1 MLKVS
6 KLALRKVCIMSR
18 ICSVCSK
25 GPQVAN
31 LVSNANNKVKR
42 WVYPNV
48 HTIRFVLKGDE
59 KKSVHRSK
67 VCTKCMKAG
76 KVQKVI

>member
-1 MLKVS
+1 M
-6 KLALRKVCIMSR
+6 ARMCA
-18 ICSVCSK
+18 ICGK

-31 LVSNANNKVKR
+31 LVSNANNRVKR

-48 HTIRFVLKGDE
+48 HTMRFTVPSTNRGNVYRD
-59 KKSVHRSK
+59 K
-67 VCTKCMKAG
+67 VCAKCVKAG